1 MPMQRSL
8 VFALLLTVLFPLA
21 IPAQELLPF
30 TSPLEEKAP
39 PKEPVPALF
48 GLNWG
53 DWVQAGMEKI
63 DLKTPPGLAVYRRP
77 ADKLELFGVRL
88 LTIRYIYD
96 GQELAGIWVTLADN
110 QKAALIAELN
120 KRWKNGT
127 PGPAGSVRWFAKD
140 VMAVLSLMKETGA
153 VHSWQLSVNPTQP
166 PN

>member
-1 MPMQRSL
+1 MPMLRPL
-8 VFALLLTVLFPLA
+8 MFALLLTVLFPLA
-21 IPAQELLPF
+21 APAQELPPF
-30 TSPLEEKAP
+30 PFEEKAT

-48 GLNWG
+48 GLKWG
-53 DWVQAGMEKI
+53 DWVQGGMEKI

-96 GQELAGIWVTLADN
+96 GQELAGIWVTLADK

-120 KRWKNGT
+120 RRWKNGT
-127 PGPAGSVRWFAKD
+127 PGPEGSVRWLTKD

-166 PN
+166 SS